1 MTPPARP
8 PRQSVPLRVLHPC
21 GLSSVRTTRAIPW
34 QAHPLA
40 TVSGSAV
47 STYSDEP
54 HQAKLQELFSV
65 QIQRVLYTSEKKSSL
80 EGMAVDRPAKKF
92 IRSTSQYPLDQQ
104 MPITLMHSAGIVL
117 RRNAG
122 LIRAVA
128 GLTSDS
134 IGGPITSPMPCQ
146 TLVLPS
152 TFEILGAPVQRIH
165 FEGPPSQAH
174 P

>member
-1 MTPPARP
+1 VGYHL
-8 PRQSVPLRVLHPC
+8 SVPPERYLGRLIR
-21 GLSSVRTTRAIPW
+21 S
-34 QAHPLA
+34 PL

-65 QIQRVLYTSEKKSSL
+65 QIQRVLYTSEKKALLKGWPSS
-80 EGMAVDRPAKKF
+80 VDRPAKKF
-92 IRSTSQYPLDQQ
+92 SRSTSQYPLDQQ

-134 IGGPITSPMPCQ
+134 IGGPITSPMPYQ